1 MGAGTET
8 EPAVLVSDLRFR
20 GSADVLPK
28 REGFDDVVRLAR
40 MAKDRGGFDVI
51 YHDSQWRTFLTAI
64 IYSSVIPWAKI
75 KNIGTC
81 GQSQALG
88 ELEGQPV
95 NAETISRTQY
105 LTEHPDEIPPGRSSC
120 STRDGESF
128 NHFLERWF
136 DLVEE
141 LEDEASVGKRVALVT
156 HNRNI
161 HLMDSLRTDGTVDT
175 EQMNAPGPAPNTIH
189 RLDRGVREW
198 TGDWIREGVYFIRHA
213 ETSWNG

>member
-1 MGAGTET
+1 VVT
-8 EPAVLVSDLRFR
+8 DLRFR

-28 REGFDDVVRLAR
+28 REGFGDVMSLAR
-40 MAKDRGGFDVI
+40 MVRDRGGFDVI

-64 IYSSVIPWAKI
+64 IYSSVIPWAEI
-75 KNIGTC
+75 RNVGIC

-95 NAETISRTQY
+95 NAETIARAQY
-105 LTEHPDEIPPGRSSC
+105 YTENPDVVPTGRSPV
-120 STRDGESF
+120 STRDPESF
-128 NHFLERWF
+128 NAFLARWF

-161 HLMDSLRTDGTVDT
+161 HLMDSLAGDGSVDT
-175 EQMNAPGPAPNTIH
+175 ERMNAPGPAPNTIH
-189 RLDRGVREW
+189 RLEPYSVVEW
-198 TGDWIREGVYFIRHA
+198 TGEWIREGVYFIRHA